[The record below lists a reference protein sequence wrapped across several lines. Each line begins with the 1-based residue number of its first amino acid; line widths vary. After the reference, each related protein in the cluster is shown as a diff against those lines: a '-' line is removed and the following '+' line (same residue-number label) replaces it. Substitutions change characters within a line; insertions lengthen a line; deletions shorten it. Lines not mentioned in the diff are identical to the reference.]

1 MSTPRTGSVH
11 TLKPIGLLDVADK
24 RVRDHAG
31 HRVRVVQP
39 GHGCPHNGTLGHC
52 YVECLECGAEPQRA
66 YFIGLV
72 LISSLAAKS

>member
-1 MSTPRTGSVH
+1 MH

>member
-1 MSTPRTGSVH
+1 MSTPRTTSVH

-31 HRVRVVQP
+31 HRVRVIQP
-39 GHGCPHNGTLGHC
+39 GHGCPRNGTLGHC
-52 YVECLECGAEPQRA
+52 YVECLECGAEPQLA

-72 LISSLAAKS
+72 LISSLEAKS